1 MGNGE
6 RFSLTLKTL
15 VRRQNSTRKTR
26 KQNDVPGERK
36 KAFQSVRPMM
46 TCLFPQFHPQL
57 KNKGIQGQSILYR
70 GDFMLRRGYHG

>member
-15 VRRQNSTRKTR
+15 VRRQNSTRKTP

-46 TCLFPQFHPQL
+46 TCLFPQFHPQVFKANRYFTEVISCSAEATL
-57 KNKGIQGQSILYR
+57 DNL
-70 GDFMLRRGYHG
+70 FF